1 MLVAKQKFSTK
12 SMTKI
17 SLLSVIAF
25 VVMLIEIPLGIFP
38 EFLKIDLSDI
48 PALVGA
54 FAMGP
59 IAGVIIELI
68 KNILHAFVKLAET
81 GGVGQLANFIVGSIF
96 VFTAGAIYAK
106 RKTFKMAV
114 LGLIAGT
121 VSMALF
127 AAVFN
132 YLVFIPLYAKYY
144 GLPLEQ
150 YIDMA
155 VGMAQKAN
163 KLVVDYKTLIFISI
177 VPFNLF
183 KGIVVSA
190 VTLPLYKKISPFLH
204 K

>member
-1 MLVAKQKFSTK
+1 MLVSKQKFSTK

-25 VVMLIEIPLGIFP
+25 VIMLIEIPLGFFP

-48 PALVGA
+48 PALVGS

-81 GGVGQLANFIVGSIF
+81 GGVGQLANFVVGSIF
-96 VFTAGAIYAK
+96 VFTAGSIYAR

-114 LGLIAGT
+114 LGLFVGT
-121 VSMALF
+121 ITMSLF
-127 AAVFN
+127 AAIFN
-132 YLVFIPLYAKYY
+132 YSVFIPLYAKYY
-144 GLPLEQ
+144 GMPLEK
-150 YIDMA
+150 YIDIA

-190 VTLPLYKKISPFLH
+190 LTLPLYKKISPFLH